1 MSAPIV
7 VLTGS
12 PGSGKTTCARLLAAS
27 FDPSVHLQADEFFH
41 MITTGYVEPWRP
53 ESHAQ
58 NGIVTRAVARAAGAY
73 ADGGYTTIVDGIL
86 GPWFLDDFRSALE
99 PKADIRYVVLRVP
112 VETAIERA
120 GERSRSPLADGP
132 VRAMHRALEDLGPL
146 EHHVVDASVATPDE
160 IALLLHERLARGDLR
175 LS

>member
-27 FDPSVHLQADEFFH
+27 FEPSVHLEADEFFH
-41 MITTGYVEPWRP
+41 VITTGYIEPWRP

-58 NGIVTRAVARAAGAY
+58 KGVVTRAVARAACTY

-86 GPWFLDDFRSALE
+86 GPWFLDDFRSELA
-99 PKADIRYVVLRVP
+99 PTADIRYVVLRVP
-112 VETAIERA
+112 VEIAIERA
-120 GERSRSPLADGP
+120 AERSGSPLGEGP
-132 VRAMHRALEDLGPL
+132 VRAMHRALSDLGPL
-146 EHHVVDASVATPDE
+146 EGHVVDASTATPDQ
-160 IALLLHERLARGDLR
+160 IATDLHERLARGDLR
-175 LS
+175 LP